1 MKLANYSLL
10 AMLAGMLM
18 WHVSLVSEV
27 RQLQREKIIIGGKWE
42 TLGDQLR
49 EYQMEVT
56 QTQAI
61 IFDNGRVVGAV
72 NFKDTPTLDTLIMN
86 DNL

>member
-10 AMLAGMLM
+10 AMLAGMLL
-18 WHVSLVSEV
+18 WHFFLVSEV
-27 RQLQREKIIIGGKWE
+27 RQLEREKIIIGGKWE
-42 TLGDQLR
+42 TLGEVLG

-61 IFDNGRVVGAV
+61 IFDQGRVIGAV
-72 NFKDTPTLDTLIMN
+72 NFKDAPTLDTLIMG